1 MNYLVLCILSTIS
14 DIGLLRHWLSTIF
27 IVFYWST
34 LDVGEGSKLKVQT
47 FNYSILQQTFKKV
60 RCWRLETFKSFK
72 KVCFWRLE
80 TFKSFKKVHFWRL
93 ETFKSFKNNL
103 AEGLNYLSWRF
114 LKVCKIFFKNSKN
127 MKIVIPALLKMVIL
141 KLYVLE
147 CTFHPNILSL

>member
-1 MNYLVLCILSTIS
+1 MKTTNWAGSLSVAWSLSNINSNPAFKSGKVAILHTSYI
-14 DIGLLRHWLSTIF
+14 I
-27 IVFYWST
+27 

-60 RCWRLETFKSFK
+60 R
-72 KVCFWRLE
+72 FWRLE
-80 TFKSFKKVHFWRL
+80 TFKSFKKVRFWRL
-93 ETFKSFKNNL
+93 ETFKSFKNNRP
-103 AEGLNYLSWRF
+103 EGLNYLSWRF
-114 LKVCKIFFKNSKN
+114 LKVFKIFFKNSKN

>member
-1 MNYLVLCILSTIS
+1 MYWHFLIIL
-14 DIGLLRHWLSTIF
+14 TIF
-27 IVFYWST
+27 DNFDNFWPFSLFFSIMIFWSRWSE

-60 RCWRLETFKSFK
+60 R
-72 KVCFWRLE
+72 FWRLE
-80 TFKSFKKVHFWRL
+80 TFKSFKKVRFWRL
-93 ETFKSFKNNL
+93 ETFKSFKNNRP
-103 AEGLNYLSWRF
+103 EGLNYLSWRF
-114 LKVCKIFFKNSKN
+114 LKVFKIFFKNSKN